1 MRINPTQSNTSLDG
15 KNLKI
20 TIIQSR
26 FNDSL
31 GNILLDNTLET
42 LKELN
47 ISEKNIHI
55 LKVPGAL
62 ELPLS
67 AKLVALKQKP
77 DAIIA
82 LGIVIKGDTSHYD
95 HVCTETHRGLMK
107 VSLKT
112 ETPVVFGVITAFT
125 KKQVVDRVQKTKLNK
140 GKEYAETAVEMALL
154 KKSIGSSKIKRRA

>member
-1 MRINPTQSNTSLDG
+1 MRINESKSDKALDG

-20 TIIQSR
+20 SIVLSR

-31 GNILLDNTLET
+31 GNILLENTLET
-42 LKELN
+42 LKKLN
-47 ISEKNIHI
+47 VSEKNIQI
-55 LKVPGAL
+55 TKVPGAL
-62 ELPLS
+62 ELPLT
-67 AKLVALKQKP
+67 AKLIAIKQKP

-82 LGIVIKGDTSHYD
+82 LGIVVKGDTSHYD

-107 VSLKT
+107 VTLKT

-125 KKQVVDRVQKTKLNK
+125 KKQAVDRVEKNKLNK

-154 KKSIGSSKIKRRA
+154 KKELQESKRKR

>member
-1 MRINPTQSNTSLDG
+1 MRINPAETSVKLDG

-31 GNILLDNTLET
+31 GNILLENTLET
-42 LKELN
+42 LKKLN
-47 ISEKNIHI
+47 VTEKNIQV

-62 ELPLS
+62 ELPFT

-107 VSLKT
+107 VTLKT

-125 KKQVVDRVQKTKLNK
+125 EKQVVDRVQKTKLNK
-140 GKEYAETAVEMALL
+140 GKEYAETAIEMALL
-154 KKSIGSSKIKRRA
+154 KKSLESSKIQRTV

>member
-1 MRINPTQSNTSLDG
+1 MRINESKSDKALDG

-20 TIIQSR
+20 SIILSR

-31 GNILLDNTLET
+31 GNILLENTIET
-42 LKELN
+42 LKKLN
-47 ISEKNIHI
+47 VSEKNIQI
-55 LKVPGAL
+55 TKVPGAL
-62 ELPLS
+62 ELPLT
-67 AKLVALKQKP
+67 AKLIAIKQKP

-107 VSLKT
+107 VTLKT

-125 KKQVVDRVQKTKLNK
+125 KKQAVDRVEKNKLNK

-154 KKSIGSSKIKRRA
+154 KKELQESKRKR

>member
-1 MRINPTQSNTSLDG
+1 MRINQSQSSTPLDG
-15 KNLKI
+15 KGLKI
-20 TIIQSR
+20 AIILSR

-31 GNILLDNTLET
+31 GNILLENTLDT
-42 LKELN
+42 LKKLN
-47 ISEKNIHI
+47 VSEKNIQI
-55 LKVPGAL
+55 TKVPGAL
-62 ELPLS
+62 ELPLT
-67 AKLVALKQKP
+67 AKLIATKQKP

-125 KKQVVDRVQKTKLNK
+125 KKQAVDRVEKNKLNK
-140 GKEYAETAVEMALL
+140 GKEYAETAVEMAIL
-154 KKSIGSSKIKRRA
+154 KKDLLQPKRKN

>member
-1 MRINPTQSNTSLDG
+1 MRINESKPDKALDG

-20 TIIQSR
+20 SIILSR

-31 GNILLDNTLET
+31 GNILLENTIET
-42 LKELN
+42 LKKLN
-47 ISEKNIHI
+47 VSEKNIQI
-55 LKVPGAL
+55 TKVPGAL
-62 ELPLS
+62 ELPLT
-67 AKLVALKQKP
+67 AKLIAIKQKP

-125 KKQVVDRVQKTKLNK
+125 KKQAVDRVEKNKLNK

-154 KKSIGSSKIKRRA
+154 KKDLQESKRKR

>member
-1 MRINPTQSNTSLDG
+1 MRINSSQSTITLDG
-15 KNLKI
+15 KGLKI
-20 TIIQSR
+20 AIILSR

-31 GNILLDNTLET
+31 GNILLENTLET
-42 LKELN
+42 LKKLN
-47 ISEKNIHI
+47 VSEKNIQI
-55 LKVPGAL
+55 TKVPGAL
-62 ELPLS
+62 ELPLT
-67 AKLVALKQKP
+67 AKLIAIKQKP

-112 ETPVVFGVITAFT
+112 ETPVIFGVITAFT
-125 KKQVVDRVQKTKLNK
+125 EKQAVDRVQKSKLNK

-154 KKSIGSSKIKRRA
+154 KKDLQEPKRKR